1 MSEWG
6 DRAVSW
12 IEPGTHDEYPM
23 PYLAYRRARE
33 AQERMPAR
41 HRSLGPDLDR
51 YLCRR
56 WRRDASSDVEVV
68 LTFRPDVSPRVQRI
82 VSEVLRAIRRGRP
95 APDAIRQVARRFGLR
110 HAHARAFIT
119 AGIGFEIRS
128 RLSEAASVGG
138 PAPSSCSL
146 SSDWI

>member
-1 MSEWG
+1 VREAV

-12 IEPGTHDEYPM
+12 IEPGTQDEYPM

-41 HRSLGPDLDR
+41 HR
-51 YLCRR
+51 
-56 WRRDASSDVEVV
+56 RDGSSDVEVV

-95 APDAIRQVARRFGLR
+95 AADAIRQVARRFGLR

-128 RLSEAASVGG
+128 RLPEAASVAGV
-138 PAPSSCSL
+138 ASSSCSL